1 MAASTRLGR
10 YELLGRLATGGMGE
24 IFLALRGGAAGFE
37 KLCVIKRIL
46 PHLADD
52 ERFRAMLIAEAR
64 IASSMSHANICHV
77 YELEESDRQ
86 LYLVMEYLEGVT
98 LLQLLC
104 AMAER
109 DQRLALGCVA
119 GVIQQACEGLHYAHE
134 LRDRAGTPFGVVHR
148 DVTPSNLFVTDSGV
162 VKIVDFGIAKVQ
174 DANESR
180 SGAAKG
186 KYGYMAPEQVRGRPV
201 DRRADV
207 FSVGVVTYEL
217 LTTRRLYQRT
227 TDYLTLRAMMAPPD
241 LQLAQHRPD
250 APAALEPVLL
260 RALAR
265 NPDGRYPTIRQLE
278 AALVS
283 ALGDVR
289 PWGQAEISEL
299 VCGLFADRLRLT
311 NVEISRVREL
321 ARRGFDRPIPAMLEH
336 SAQIPAMLQ
345 PSSQD
350 DELEDLAI
358 DVREDTGAMDEID
371 PFGEPDARAAHT
383 DERGV
388 AAQPSLP
395 LALSQQQPERRAA
408 TGWAGPFL
416 PVLAIVAAAAV
427 ALGIGLAVIGRR
439 EARHDLA
446 AMRVPSHDPPR
457 GAATSHAPTEPYGM
471 ALGAHASE
479 LDRCA
484 RGHRDALAASARARL
499 VVGVDGRTRNVTL
512 DAAGSPE
519 TELGSCIRAVL
530 GRVVFPHAPEDKEIV
545 IGLAVV
551 R

>member
-1 MAASTRLGR
+1 MDEPVAEADTFAHVAASTRLGR
-10 YELLGRLATGGMGE
+10 YELLGRLAAGGMGE

-52 ERFRAMLIAEAR
+52 DRFRAMLISEAR

-77 YELEESDRQ
+77 YELEESDRE
-86 LYLVMEYLEGVT
+86 LYVVMEYLEGVT

-104 AMAER
+104 ATAER
-109 DQRLALGCVA
+109 DQRLELGFVA

-134 LRDRAGTPFGVVHR
+134 LRDRSGIPLGVVHR
-148 DVTPSNLFVTDSGV
+148 DVTQSNLFVTDSGV
-162 VKIVDFGIAKVQ
+162 LKIVDFGVAKVQ
-174 DANESR
+174 DVNESR

-207 FSVGVVTYEL
+207 FSVGEL

-241 LQLAQHRPD
+241 LQLSQHRPD

-260 RALAR
+260 RALAK
-265 NPDGRYPTIRQLE
+265 NPEDRYPTVRQLE
-278 AALVS
+278 AALLG

-299 VCGLFADRLRLT
+299 FCGLFADRVRLT

-321 ARRGFDRPIPAMLEH
+321 ARRGFDRPISTMLPH
-336 SAQIPAMLQ
+336 SA
-345 PSSQD
+345 QD
-350 DELEDLAI
+350 DELEELDIEL
-358 DVREDTGAMDEID
+358 REDTSGADDID
-371 PFGEPDARAAHT
+371 PFSEPDARAAHT
-383 DERGV
+383 DERN
-388 AAQPSLP
+388 ASLP
-395 LALSQQQPERRAA
+395 RALSQQQPERRSAA
-408 TGWAGPFL
+408 GWAGRFL
-416 PVLAIVAAAAV
+416 PVVAIVGAAAV
-427 ALGIGLAVIGRR
+427 ALGTGLAVIGRR
-439 EARHDLA
+439 EARRDPV
-446 AMRVPSHDPPR
+446 AMRAPSNAAPR
-457 GAATSHAPTEPYGM
+457 GAATSHRPTEPYGI

-479 LDRCA
+479 LDQCA
-484 RGHRDALAASARARL
+484 RVHREPLAAYARAML
-499 VVGVDGRTRNVTL
+499 VVGTDGRTRKVTL
-512 DAAGSPE
+512 DAAGSRE

-530 GRVVFPHAPEDKEIV
+530 GRVVFPHALEDKEIV
-545 IGLAVV
+545 VGLAVL

>member
-10 YELLGRLATGGMGE
+10 YELLARIAIGGMGE

-52 ERFRAMLIAEAR
+52 DRFRAMLIAEAR

-77 YELEESDRQ
+77 YELEESDQQ

-148 DVTPSNLFVTDSGV
+148 DITPSNLFVTDSGV
-162 VKIVDFGIAKVQ
+162 LKIVDFGIAKVQ

-241 LQLAQHRPD
+241 LQVAQHRPD

-265 NPDGRYPTIRQLE
+265 NPEGRYPTVRQLE
-278 AALVS
+278 AALLG

-299 VCGLFADRLRLT
+299 VGGLFADRLRLT

-321 ARRGFDRPIPAMLEH
+321 ARHGFDRPIPMIFEPA
-336 SAQIPAMLQ
+336 AQGG
-345 PSSQD
+345 
-350 DELEDLAI
+350 ELEDLAI
-358 DVREDTGAMDEID
+358 EVREDPSAEDE
-371 PFGEPDARAAHT
+371 
-383 DERGV
+383 
-388 AAQPSLP
+388 
-395 LALSQQQPERRAA
+395 
-408 TGWAGPFL
+408 
-416 PVLAIVAAAAV
+416 
-427 ALGIGLAVIGRR
+427 
-439 EARHDLA
+439 
-446 AMRVPSHDPPR
+446 
-457 GAATSHAPTEPYGM
+457 
-471 ALGAHASE
+471 
-479 LDRCA
+479 
-484 RGHRDALAASARARL
+484 
-499 VVGVDGRTRNVTL
+499 
-512 DAAGSPE
+512 
-519 TELGSCIRAVL
+519 
-530 GRVVFPHAPEDKEIV
+530 
-545 IGLAVV
+545 
-551 R
+551 